1 MRETASALH
10 VRRVQWSKKLVDA
23 ADAEAMTTRKAFL
36 AGWITAYVESA
47 CVTPFETVKVRMQTK
62 ENMAGASGGVRS
74 RNRARGG
81 RARFIRGILADVSA
95 K

>member
-1 MRETASALH
+1 
-10 VRRVQWSKKLVDA
+10 
-23 ADAEAMTTRKAFL
+23 MTTRKAFL

-62 ENMAGASGGVRS
+62 ENMARYALGGVRS